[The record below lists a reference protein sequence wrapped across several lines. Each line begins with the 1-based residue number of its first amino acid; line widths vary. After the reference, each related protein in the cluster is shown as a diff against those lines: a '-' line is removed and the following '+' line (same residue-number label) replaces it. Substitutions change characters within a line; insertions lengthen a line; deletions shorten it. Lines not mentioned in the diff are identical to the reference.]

1 MVFAQSG
8 AQKMISIHAPREG
21 ERPAS
26 VCLLS
31 STALF
36 QSTLPARGS
45 DINLPAGVYAN
56 GGFQSTLPAR
66 GSDFYASNQRRANV
80 QISIHAPREGER
92 RGLDNTRAT
101 TGNFNPRSPRGGATA
116 RLRKIIMLPLKFQS
130 TLPARGSDRG
140 MPLAKAAGKISIHA
154 PREGERP
161 WVRIPGRKWPSDF
174 NPRSPRGGA
183 TAEDI

>member
-1 MVFAQSG
+1 MFALFYSL
-8 AQKMISIHAPREG
+8 ISIHAPREG
-21 ERPAS
+21 ERHQSARRS
-26 VCLLS
+26 V
-31 STALF
+31 
-36 QSTLPARGS
+36 R
-45 DINLPAGVYAN
+45 
-56 GGFQSTLPAR
+56 
-66 GSDFYASNQRRANV
+66 QRR
-80 QISIHAPREGER
+80 ISIHAPREGER
-92 RGLDNTRAT
+92 LLCQQPAQSQRPNFNPRSPRGGATGTDNTRAT